1 MSTSC
6 GSPCYAAPELVM
18 NQGCYVGPAVDIWSC
33 GVILFAM
40 LCGYLPYD
48 DDPAN
53 PESYNINLLYKY
65 ILNTPLVFPE
75 YISEEACDL
84 MRLMLVPDPDK
95 RGTMEAIMA
104 HPWLTPHRHLFGA
117 LSNDQVVP
125 ETVPETNPVEA
136 ANNTEKEEKDTIS
149 SSDNT
154 IENTLIPRQ
163 STDSHIIPLVLER
176 EEETP
181 TESQENKQKTTSN
194 ESIVPS
200 IDKPPELPPKDI
212 PPSPKPSTPIINQK
226 ENKDDAEDEE
236 EPLSP
241 LPTIKPTPT
250 HRPRSIATEKML
262 SFLSPTSTYKK
273 RTRHTSLAETK
284 TTPEESILHSKFLNS
299 MKHHHHKPV
308 LPVRPN
314 SSVSTPLK
322 DMKPGPPRPNTA
334 PTEGN
339 SRRKTLSLLVNSM
352 DIPFT
357 QHRRR
362 DEDVILPS
370 VSERVPEKKSAGK
383 KFIDW
388 FKKKPL
394 SK

>member
-65 ILNTPLVFPE
+65 ILNTPLVFPD

-84 MRLMLVPDPDK
+84 MLLMLVPDPDK

-104 HPWLTPHRHLFGA
+104 HPWLAPHRHLFA

-125 ETVPETNPVEA
+125 ETVPETKPVEQPA
-136 ANNTEKEEKDTIS
+136 LETTPQ
-149 SSDNT
+149 SD
-154 IENTLIPRQ
+154 
-163 STDSHIIPLVLER
+163 IPLVPQNNNTTTVTLEPVKSENDNTSLLELDTSLAQSNSIETQNETIDESAK
-176 EEETP
+176 EEEDSIVP
-181 TESQENKQKTTSN
+181 TLSPK
-194 ESIVPS
+194 ESIVP
-200 IDKPPELPPKDI
+200 ET
-212 PPSPKPSTPIINQK
+212 PPSPQPSSK
-226 ENKDDAEDEE
+226 EPEQEEDN

-241 LPTIKPTPT
+241 LPTIKSASTG
-250 HRPRSIATEKML
+250 RPRSTSTEKML
-262 SFLSPTSTYKK
+262 SFLSPKPTHKK
-273 RTRHTSLAETK
+273 RARHISLA
-284 TTPEESILHSKFLNS
+284 TPEDSILHSKFLSS
-299 MKHHHHKPV
+299 MKQSPI
-308 LPVRPN
+308 PN

-322 DMKPGPPRPNTA
+322 DTKPTPRPSTA
-334 PTEGN
+334 PAGT
-339 SRRKTLSLLVNSM
+339 RRKTLSLLVNSM
-352 DIPFT
+352 DSKIPFAHKRQSRT
-357 QHRRR
+357 PP
-362 DEDVILPS
+362 EDILPS
-370 VSERVPEKKSAGK
+370 VSEHVAKKSAGK
-383 KFIDW
+383 KFMDW

-394 SK
+394 SKQ